1 MDSIVWQADL
11 SWLCAIFLPVPWI
24 LEMLLEDILKW
35 DLFCVDQNI
44 AVLFLIYS
52 VVLLYPRIYSILE
65 IFYEF
70 VLDSLEMWLHWTNH
84 TVWTINCFPSKLMEP
99 NKTDSWW
106 DPVILTTGLLSFL
119 IHTLFLRVNQRRR
132 RMIHR

>member
-1 MDSIVWQADL
+1 MDSIVGQADR

-24 LEMLLEDILKW
+24 LEMLLEDILEW

-65 IFYEF
+65 IFYEP

-84 TVWTINCFPSKLMEP
+84 TVRTIVFLLNWWNQTKLIPDEIQLFLQL
-99 NKTDSWW
+99 
-106 DPVILTTGLLSFL
+106 VFYLFLS
-119 IHTLFLRVNQRRR
+119 ILFLRVNHRR